1 MWLEPM
7 RCHTRLSFTRHSCD
21 VITRPRLTQQRATAS
36 VQQTRV
42 EHSQSSRA
50 DVRKDEASTAIGRT
64 RLTRCCDELLYRS
77 ELCIELNVDERQREI
92 PVCSTV
98 ISTNSPPCVVYVVR
112 QYPYIT
118 LGGLIR
124 VDNGEPASTE
134 GRLLEA
140 AQLSPIE
147 TGRIRKSTGEI
158 DAQHEH

>member
-1 MWLEPM
+1 M
-7 RCHTRLSFTRHSCD
+7 
-21 VITRPRLTQQRATAS
+21 
-36 VQQTRV
+36 
-42 EHSQSSRA
+42 
-50 DVRKDEASTAIGRT
+50 
-64 RLTRCCDELLYRS
+64 YRS

-98 ISTNSPPCVVYVVR
+98 TSTNFPPRVVYVVR

-147 TGRIRKSTGEI
+147 TGRIQKSTGEI
-158 DAQHEH
+158 DAQYEH